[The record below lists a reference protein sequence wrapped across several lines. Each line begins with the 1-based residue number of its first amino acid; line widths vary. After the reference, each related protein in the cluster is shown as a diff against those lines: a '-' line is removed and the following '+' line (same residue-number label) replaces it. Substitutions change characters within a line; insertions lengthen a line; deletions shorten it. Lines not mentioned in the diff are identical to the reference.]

1 VEVSMT
7 IRSFDLLQPRS
18 LAEAS
23 ALLLKHGD
31 EARPIAGGTT
41 LVILLKQRAM
51 HYPYLVDLQ
60 SIRGLNQITQ
70 ESDGVRIGALVTHR
84 AVELSSLVRNSLPVV
99 AEAFSKIGN
108 VRVRQTATVGG
119 NLAHADYRLDPP
131 PALLLLG
138 SQTTLFGPR
147 GSRVVPLKDFFTG
160 IYETVLEP
168 GEILVDVKV
177 PYMPAGSKA
186 VYLRYSTLSANDW
199 PCIGVAALLSR
210 ENDRCRELRLALSGL
225 APTPVLVSGL
235 EWVRNQTLDSL
246 VLDRLLTL
254 VDEQI
259 APISDL
265 RGSAWYKRQIAKV
278 FVKRAIA
285 QMETTAW

>member
-1 VEVSMT
+1 MT

-23 ALLLKHGD
+23 QFLLQHGD

-41 LVILLKQRAM
+41 LVILLKQRAV

-60 SIRGLNQITQ
+60 SIPGLNQITQ
-70 ESDGVRIGALVTHR
+70 EADGVRIGALVTHR
-84 AVELSSLVRNSLPVV
+84 AVELSPLVRHSFPVI
-99 AEAFSKIGN
+99 AEAFRRIGN
-108 VRVRQTATVGG
+108 VRVRQTASVGG

-177 PYMPAGSKA
+177 PHMPAGSKA

-199 PCIGVAALLSR
+199 PCLGVAALLSK
-210 ENDRCRELRLALSGL
+210 ENGRCSELRLALSGL

-235 EWVRNQTLDSL
+235 EWVRDQTLDNSL
-246 VLDRLLTL
+246 VDRILTT
-254 VDEQI
+254 VDRQI
-259 APISDL
+259 APLSDL

-278 FVKRAIA
+278 FVKRAIV
-285 QMETTAW
+285 QLETEAW